1 MSKSIIIIGAGIAG
15 LSAGCYGQMNG
26 YRTRIFELHSLPGGL
41 CTSWKRKGY
50 TFDGCIHWLVGS
62 GHGSSFY
69 RIWQELGAVQG
80 RPMINHDEFIRV
92 EGKNGK
98 VLIIYTDADRL
109 ERHMK
114 ELAPADAKPIG
125 EFCNAIR
132 ALSHFDSPLDTPE
145 NWLGKLLTGWKMLPV
160 LGTFGKYGKLSVE
173 SFVQRFSDP
182 FLREAFQRVFDLPDF
197 PMMGVLMTLAWMH
210 NQNAGYPI
218 GGSLE
223 FARAIERRYLD
234 LGGEIR
240 YNSRVSKILVENDR
254 AVGVRLSDGTEHRAD
269 AVISAADGHA
279 TIFDMLEAKYVDDKI
294 RGYYD
299 QLPIFAPIIQVSLG
313 VARDLSHT
321 PHMVSYPLDQPIMI
335 AGETQARISVKHYCY
350 DSTLAPAGKSVVEVM
365 FPSNYAY
372 WKPLYEDRE
381 RYDAE
386 KQQIALTVMAQLDK
400 RLPGLS
406 GQVEAV
412 DVATPITYERYTG
425 NWQGSMEGWLIT
437 TKTMMMRM
445 SKTLPGLQNFYMV
458 GQWVEPGGG
467 LPPAATSGR
476 GVIKTICKQD
486 KKQFVTQVPG

>member
-1 MSKSIIIIGAGIAG
+1 
-15 LSAGCYGQMNG
+15 
-26 YRTRIFELHSLPGGL
+26 
-41 CTSWKRKGY
+41 
-50 TFDGCIHWLVGS
+50 
-62 GHGSSFY
+62 
-69 RIWQELGAVQG
+69 
-80 RPMINHDEFIRV
+80 
-92 EGKNGK
+92 
-98 VLIIYTDADRL
+98 
-109 ERHMK
+109 
-114 ELAPADAKPIG
+114 
-125 EFCNAIR
+125 
-132 ALSHFDSPLDTPE
+132 
-145 NWLGKLLTGWKMLPV
+145 
-160 LGTFGKYGKLSVE
+160 
-173 SFVQRFSDP
+173 
-182 FLREAFQRVFDLPDF
+182 
-197 PMMGVLMTLAWMH
+197 
-210 NQNAGYPI
+210 
-218 GGSLE
+218 
-223 FARAIERRYLD
+223 
-234 LGGEIR
+234 
-240 YNSRVSKILVENDR
+240 
-254 AVGVRLSDGTEHRAD
+254 
-269 AVISAADGHA
+269 
-279 TIFDMLEAKYVDDKI
+279 MLEAKYVDDKI